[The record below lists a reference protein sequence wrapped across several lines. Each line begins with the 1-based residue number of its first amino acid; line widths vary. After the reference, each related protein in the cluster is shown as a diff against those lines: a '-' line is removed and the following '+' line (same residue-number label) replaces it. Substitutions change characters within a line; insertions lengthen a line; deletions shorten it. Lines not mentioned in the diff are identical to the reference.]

1 MLKRVDSLHKKVFSE
16 KNIKSFE
23 KLILYFAIAGFL
35 IHLLLVFLNL
45 KYDVNYFVGLDS
57 LLSNPISALYTPF
70 SFILVYEAF
79 LLIYYFPRSFTT
91 SIAKELSLIH
101 I

>member
-23 KLILYFAIAGFL
+23 TLVLYFAIAGFL
-35 IHLLLVFLNL
+35 IHLALVFLNL

-79 LLIYYFPRSFTT
+79 LLIYYFPDH
-91 SIAKELSLIH
+91 LLH
-101 I
+101 L